1 MKGIKKIIYK
11 GEGQLSQATTLYPSK
26 CINQTPEYEE
36 DDRNEERSRFE
47 AGWGEENFSDADAED
62 PRKSSGGRKSLSTL
76 SQCPHKHLQTLP
88 CRVCRPSFYSDL
100 GRWLAVRGRYGFC
113 RR

>member
-11 GEGQLSQATTLYPSK
+11 GEGQLNQATTLYPSK

-36 DDRNEERSRFE
+36 DDRIEERSRDE

-62 PRKSSGGRKSLSTL
+62 PRKSSGGRKSFKHYVVRVS
-76 SQCPHKHLQTLP
+76 SQ
-88 CRVCRPSFYSDL
+88 
-100 GRWLAVRGRYGFC
+100 
-113 RR
+113 